1 MLLDPTAAVGSDDK
15 NFKHVRKFCHSYIQ
29 RLASSL
35 SLGAIL
41 PVVFMVETLDELQQW
56 GIQIRD
62 ELAPIP
68 PHKLDMCVEITD
80 FTTAKLIS
88 IAFHRENSSRIPEI
102 FFFTFD
108 VFHSKNHH
116 AFVPRSEKK
125 NEKFPIIF
133 SNKMIFLRERFEKS
147 IFIQETSYL

>member
-41 PVVFMVETLDELQQW
+41 PVVFMVETLDELQQC
-56 GIQIRD
+56 GILQIRD

-102 FFFTFD
+102 FFSRLTSFTR
-108 VFHSKNHH
+108 KTITLLCH
-116 AFVPRSEKK
+116 APRKK
-125 NEKFPIIF
+125 TRSF
-133 SNKMIFLRERFEKS
+133 
-147 IFIQETSYL
+147 Q

>member
-102 FFFTFD
+102 FFSRLTSFTRKTITLFLC
-108 VFHSKNHH
+108 H
-116 AFVPRSEKK
+116 APRKK
-125 NEKFPIIF
+125 T
-133 SNKMIFLRERFEKS
+133 KS
-147 IFIQETSYL
+147 FQ